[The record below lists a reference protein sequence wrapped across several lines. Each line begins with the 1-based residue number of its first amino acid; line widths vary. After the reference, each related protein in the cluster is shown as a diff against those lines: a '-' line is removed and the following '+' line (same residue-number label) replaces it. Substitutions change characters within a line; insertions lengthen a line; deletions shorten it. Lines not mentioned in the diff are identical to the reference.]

1 MEEEQELIQ
10 KAKAH
15 EAAAFSM
22 LMQRHGS
29 SLYKVAKAILKSDE
43 DVADAMQE
51 TALSCWEKI
60 DTLQS
65 EQYFKTWLIRILINH
80 CNTIRRKKSRYVLG
94 TLLPEKGAEENA
106 YTNAEWME
114 LLQCLN
120 EKHRIAV
127 VLYYVEGLRIRE
139 IAGLLHI
146 SESAVKERLAR
157 ARKTVAK
164 QLHIPAD
171 APQQGDFHSRIPRSS
186 EGI

>member
-94 TLLPEKGAEENA
+94 TLLP
-106 YTNAEWME
+106 
-114 LLQCLN
+114 
-120 EKHRIAV
+120 
-127 VLYYVEGLRIRE
+127 
-139 IAGLLHI
+139 GLLHI